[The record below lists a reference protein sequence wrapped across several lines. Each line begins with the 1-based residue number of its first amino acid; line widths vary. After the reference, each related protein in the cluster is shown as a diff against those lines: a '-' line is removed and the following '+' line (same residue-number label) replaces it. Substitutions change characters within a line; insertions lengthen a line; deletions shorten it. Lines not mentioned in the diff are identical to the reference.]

1 MSYYEKAFMVLFGLN
16 NVHQN
21 YQTGILIQSWMKNIY
36 PYLATL
42 DRKYWERM
50 LFTGYK
56 IRSDH

>member
-1 MSYYEKAFMVLFGLN
+1 MVLFGLN

-21 YQTGILIQSWMKNIY
+21 YQTVILIQSWMKNIY